1 MSIPISGEYY
11 RGTASFFGQY
21 VSWSA
26 HRYKGRN
33 PDSSMGVLLQE
44 DGGYIIVKHVNLCD
58 EKLKNSLCVKFLKWK
73 MICKCWYMWTLH
85 SRKTT
90 MCDYKVEVVFLIKPY
105 VLYFR
110 TAVFLWIPRVL
121 NQSEDFGMFKL
132 HIYMSMNVM
141 NFLWLHYFICC
152 SIWLHFS
159 DEWILIFSTWKL
171 DFNLVTTC
179 ALLCKML

>member
-1 MSIPISGEYY
+1 MWIHVLRQCIIKWVSCLSISGEYY
-11 RGTASFFGQY
+11 RGPAPFFGQY

-33 PDSSMGVLLQE
+33 PDSSVGVLLQE

-58 EKLKNSLCVKFLKWK
+58 KKFK
-73 MICKCWYMWTLH
+73 IRYMWNYWNEKWFVNVGT
-85 SRKTT
+85 REPCIKKKT

-141 NFLWLHYFICC
+141 NF
-152 SIWLHFS
+152 
-159 DEWILIFSTWKL
+159 
-171 DFNLVTTC
+171 
-179 ALLCKML
+179 